1 MVWASP
7 QTKKTRLC
15 DLGGVL
21 PPCQKVGAQNVG
33 KILQLARGK
42 CILHL
47 HICGCAERRVENPGA
62 WGEMFCPR
70 LSSFLIRTMKPT
82 DFKRALSLLALGRML
97 LSFFG
102 LSPLGTGHIFPR
114 KESR

>member
-1 MVWASP
+1 MFFYKNVSISKEIKLKIVPTPPPLAAATTTTTTLTVPWSGLRRRL
-7 QTKKTRLC
+7 KKTRLC

-47 HICGCAERRVENPGA
+47 HMCGCSERRVENPGA
-62 WGEMFCPR
+62 WGEMFVLVCPH
-70 LSSFLIRTMKPT
+70 SH
-82 DFKRALSLLALGRML
+82 DEAD
-97 LSFFG
+97 
-102 LSPLGTGHIFPR
+102 
-114 KESR
+114 